1 MRQYRWPSSTLKKKR
16 EEGMFGTSWLSG
28 TKRRR
33 RGDEMSSYGGK
44 EMATAFRTVRKNT
57 IQVAEDIPEAKYGFV
72 AAPEVR
78 PVGRMLT
85 HVAISTRIW
94 EEVHK
99 KRVTTLVGFDFF
111 GMMDRFNAEEAKT
124 RSKAE
129 ILELLRTEGEQFVAW
144 LETLTPEFL
153 AETVTEP
160 DGKAVKSRFERLLS
174 AKEHEM
180 HHRAQ
185 LMLIERQLGIV
196 PHLTRQFNERVA
208 QMRAARA

>member
-1 MRQYRWPSSTLKKKR
+1 MAENEIASDESRKPCLEVGSLQKR
-16 EEGMFGTSWLSG
+16 GGDYDSEVTSM
-28 TKRRR
+28 TV
-33 RGDEMSSYGGK
+33 YGGK
-44 EMATAFRTVRKNT
+44 ELASAFRTVRRNT
-57 IQVAEDIPEAKYGFV
+57 IQVAEDIAESRYGFV

-78 PVGRMLT
+78 SVARMLT

-99 KRVTTLVGFDFF
+99 KPLTTMVGFDFF

-129 ILELLRTEGEQFVAW
+129 ILELLRTEGEQFAAW
-144 LETLTPEFL
+144 METLTPEFL
-153 AETVTEP
+153 SEMVTEP
-160 DGKAVKSRFERLLS
+160 DGKSAKSRFERLLGV
-174 AKEHEM
+174 KEHEM